1 MSGIATAVVAGSVV
15 SGYMSSQSAKKAA
28 NRAASAEERAAQL
41 QVDESSR
48 QFDEIQKLLSPYT
61 QAGESAIGQ
70 QKTLLGL
77 NGPEA
82 QQAAI
87 NQLQSSPQF
96 TSLVQQGENALLQNA
111 SATGG
116 LRGGNTQNALA
127 TLRPQMLS
135 ALIESQY
142 SKLGGLTSI
151 GQNAA
156 AGVGNAGMATTSAIN
171 QSLGNIGSAQAG
183 AALAAGKA
191 QSGFYNSIG
200 SAVGMLGGAF
210 GGGGGGGGVSQSALQ
225 SYQDIGNVQFGA
237 PSGGGGLYT
246 SGTF

>member
-1 MSGIATAVVAGSVV
+1 MPWGVAAVAGATLV
-15 SGYMSSQSAKKAA
+15 SGYMSAEASEDAA
-28 NRAASAEERAAQL
+28 YAASSAEERAARL
-41 QVDESSR
+41 QMDESRR
-48 QFDEIQKLLSPYT
+48 QFDEVRKLLSPYT

-70 QKTLLGL
+70 QQTLLGL

-116 LRGGNTQNALA
+116 LRGGNTQNALS

-156 AGVGNAGMATTSAIN
+156 AGVGNAGMATSAQIN
-171 QSLGNIGSAQAG
+171 QAFGNMGSAQAG

-200 SAVGMLGGAF
+200 SAAGMLAGANWSGG
-210 GGGGGGGGVSQSALQ
+210 SASPSAVQ

>member
-1 MSGIATAVVAGSVV
+1 MPFAAAGAVVAGAAIAGS
-15 SGYMSSQSAKKAA
+15 SYMSSRAQSKAA
-28 NRAASAEERAAQL
+28 KSAASSEAYAAEL
-41 QVDESSR
+41 QMEESRR

-61 QAGESAIGQ
+61 KAGESAIGAQ
-70 QKTLLGL
+70 SALIGL
-77 NGPEA
+77 SGPEA

-87 NQLQSSPQF
+87 SQLQSSPQF
-96 TSLVQQGENALLQNA
+96 TSLIQQGENALLQNA

-183 AALAAGKA
+183 QALAQGQA
-191 QSGFYNSIG
+191 QANMYGGIAKGIG
-200 SAVGMLGGAF
+200 TMF
-210 GGGGGGGGVSQSALQ
+210 GG
-225 SYQDIGNVQFGA
+225 
-237 PSGGGGLYT
+237 
-246 SGTF
+246 TF

>member
-1 MSGIATAVVAGSVV
+1 MTWGFSAVAAATVV
-15 SGYMSSQSAKKAA
+15 SGYMSAEASEDAA
-28 NRAASAEERAAQL
+28 YAASSAEERAARL
-41 QVDESSR
+41 QMDESRR

-61 QAGESAIGQ
+61 KAGESAIGQ
-70 QKTLLGL
+70 QQSLLGL
-77 NGPEA
+77 SGPEA

-96 TSLVQQGENALLQNA
+96 TSLIQQGENALLQNA

-200 SAVGMLGGAF
+200 SAVGMLGGAM
-210 GGGGGGGGVSQSALQ
+210 GGGGGGVSQSALQ

>member
-28 NRAASAEERAAQL
+28 NRAASAEERAAQM
-41 QVDESSR
+41 QIDESSR
-48 QFDEIQKLLSPYT
+48 QFDKIRELLSPYT
-61 QAGESAIGQ
+61 NAGESAIGQ
-70 QKTLLGL
+70 QQALLGL
-77 NGPEA
+77 SGADA

-87 NQLQSSPQF
+87 NALQQSPQF
-96 TSLVQQGENALLQNA
+96 TSLIQQGENALLQNA
-111 SATGG
+111 AATGG

-210 GGGGGGGGVSQSALQ
+210 GGGGGGGGVSPSALQ
-225 SYQDIGNVQFGA
+225 SYQDIGNVQFGM
-237 PSGGGGLYT
+237 PSSGGSLYT
-246 SGTF
+246 GF

>member
-1 MSGIATAVVAGSVV
+1 MPFAAAGAVVAGAAIAGS
-15 SGYMSSQSAKKAA
+15 SYMSSRAQSKAA
-28 NRAASAEERAAQL
+28 KSAASAEAYAAEL
-41 QVDESSR
+41 QMDESRR

-61 QAGESAIGQ
+61 KAGESAIGQ
-70 QKTLLGL
+70 QQTLLGL
-77 NGPEA
+77 SGPEA

-96 TSLVQQGENALLQNA
+96 TSLIQQGENALLQNA

-183 AALAAGKA
+183 QALAQGQA
-191 QSGFYNSIG
+191 QANMYGGIAKGIG
-200 SAVGMLGGAF
+200 TMF
-210 GGGGGGGGVSQSALQ
+210 GG
-225 SYQDIGNVQFGA
+225 
-237 PSGGGGLYT
+237 
-246 SGTF
+246 TF